1 MANSANFKRFGAS
14 NVIVNTASRLVRELD
29 AAKKAQAKG
38 FAHQVN
44 AAAALSAV
52 RDWYDVAKKEG
63 EFKGNAKWYDFVLEE
78 FGLKKAWAARLLQ
91 IDTAISNGASVDDY
105 LAHEEE
111 VCKEGDAPQASAL
124 RFLRW
129 VKDGTLEEQPDA
141 VDPEADGEGADGGE
155 TDGGEES
162 SGGESPVYSFRAAG
176 AVVDVF
182 EDGRVEAKGDNV
194 AEALAEFFAAVAN
207 LA

>member
-1 MANSANFKRFGAS
+1 MANAANNIKRFGAS
-14 NVIVNTASRLVRELD
+14 SVIVNTASRLVRELE
-29 AAKKAQAKG
+29 AAKAAQAKG
-38 FAHQVN
+38 FTHQVK
-44 AAAALSAV
+44 AAEALSAV

-63 EFKGNAKWYDFVLEE
+63 EFAGPAKWYDFVLQE

-91 IDTAISNGASVDDY
+91 IDTAIANGASVDDY

-129 VKDGTLEEQPDA
+129 VKDGTLEVPEEVEEVEGEE
-141 VDPEADGEGADGGE
+141 VD
-155 TDGGEES
+155 GEES
-162 SGGESPVYSFRAAG
+162 DGDETGGGESPVYSFRAKG

-182 EDGRVEAKGDNV
+182 EDGRVEAKGERV
-194 AEALAEFFAAVAN
+194 AEALAEFFGAVAN

>member
-1 MANSANFKRFGAS
+1 MATANNFKRFGAS

-38 FAHQVN
+38 FTHQVK
-44 AAAALSAV
+44 AAEALSAV
-52 RDWYDVAKKEG
+52 RDWYDQAKKDG
-63 EFKGNAKWYDFVLEE
+63 EFQGNAKWYEFVLEE

-91 IDTAISNGASVDDY
+91 IDTAISNGASVEDY
-105 LAHEEE
+105 LEHEGE

-129 VKDGTLEEQPDA
+129 VKDGTLE
-141 VDPEADGEGADGGE
+141 VPEEVEEVGGEESDGEESDGGE
-155 TDGGEES
+155 TGGGEP
-162 SGGESPVYSFRAAG
+162 PVHSFRSAG

-182 EDGRVEAKGDNV
+182 ADGRVEAKGENV
-194 AEALAEFFAAVAN
+194 AEALASFFGAVAN

>member
-1 MANSANFKRFGAS
+1 MATATNIKRYGAS
-14 NVIVNTASRLVRELD
+14 SVIVNTASRLVRELE

-38 FAHQVN
+38 FAHQVK
-44 AAAALSAV
+44 AAEALSAV
-52 RDWYDVAKKEG
+52 RDWHDVAKKEG
-63 EFKGNAKWYDFVLEE
+63 EFSGPAKWYEFVLEE

-105 LAHEEE
+105 LEHEGE

-124 RFLRW
+124 RFLKW
-129 VKDGTLEEQPDA
+129 VKDGTLEQPE
-141 VDPEADGEGADGGE
+141 PEEADGE

-162 SGGESPVYSFRAAG
+162 DGGEPEGGESPVYSFRAAG

-194 AEALAEFFAAVAN
+194 AEALAAFFGAVAN

>member
-63 EFKGNAKWYDFVLEE
+63 EFQGNAKWYEFVLEE

-129 VKDGTLEEQPDA
+129 LKDGTLEVPEA

-182 EDGRVEAKGDNV
+182 EDGRVEAKGERV
-194 AEALAEFFAAVAN
+194 AEALAEFFGAVAN